1 VISQRTVILI
11 KMVELLRGG
20 RVATYI
26 SFGVVEDLVAGEES
40 EKALAVALARDGVE
54 ENIANGLVGFRGQV
68 GPDRLL
74 QRKPAWGAHQLVLQN
89 RQHRACVSNYNC
101 RTPPRRSHT
110 KRDSYQEGA
119 QKSTASR
126 VGIGGHRHREV
137 LLRGWIKDP
146 SHDERFPVD
155 SPNNSR

>member
-1 VISQRTVILI
+1 MI
-11 KMVELLRGG
+11 KMVGLLRGG

-54 ENIANGLVGFRGQV
+54 EDIANGLVGFRSQV

-74 QRKPAWGAHQLVLQN
+74 QRKPAWGAHQLVLHHK
-89 RQHRACVSNYNC
+89 QHRACVSDYNC

-110 KRDSYQEGA
+110 KRVPYQEGA
-119 QKSTASR
+119 QKSAACG
-126 VGIGGHRHREV
+126 VGVGGYRHR
-137 LLRGWIKDP
+137 
-146 SHDERFPVD
+146 
-155 SPNNSR
+155 